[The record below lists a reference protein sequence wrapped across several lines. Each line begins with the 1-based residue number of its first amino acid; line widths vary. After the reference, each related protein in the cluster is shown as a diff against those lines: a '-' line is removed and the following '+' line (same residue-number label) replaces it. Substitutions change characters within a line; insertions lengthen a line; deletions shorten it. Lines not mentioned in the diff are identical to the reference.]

1 MFDYGLMEIKIVL
14 TIVSLHAIVNQD
26 TLIALLT
33 MVKSDTMLY
42 MINHLI

>member
-14 TIVSLHAIVNQD
+14 TILALHAIVNQD